1 MRNLRSIFVLSITIF
16 LAGVG
21 LYLVLDLLRD
31 GKPDGELNPVPVN
44 EAKHPGVGA
53 RALVQGENYAES
65 LLSELGEY
73 REDNSYPERRIK
85 LAEELNLAYL
95 SSDSEFLRKRISDA
109 LSRALRDESDQR
121 VARAI
126 VFSHSRLG
134 FDGNSLPNLKYA
146 YEKKFIYFD
155 DYYGELAH
163 MYSRAPLSIRKDVVK
178 EISESNNRYAIDIIS
193 GKTAFAE
200 NIDLSKEEVSDLHHF
215 LTINE
220 PIFGGS
226 SDDFGF
232 FDAILYSNWL
242 RASSRLEKELHE
254 VSVEKSMGNKLLDPK
269 TDPRAAVAFLVSLH
283 AKGLN
288 EAQKRDLQWH
298 AIHARA
304 QELIRRY
311 PYAAGLQ
318 ELGRQ
323 MEQ

>member
-1 MRNLRSIFVLSITIF
+1 MRNLRSMVALSVTILLVAAGAY
-16 LAGVG
+16 LA
-21 LYLVLDLLRD
+21 LDLLSD
-31 GKPDGELNPVPVN
+31 GKSDGELNPVLLN
-44 EAKHPGVGA
+44 ETIHPGVGA
-53 RALVQGENYAES
+53 PALVQGENHAES
-65 LLSELGEY
+65 LMRELGKS
-73 REDNSYPERRIK
+73 RIDNSAPDRRIK

-95 SSDSEFLRKRISDA
+95 GSDSEFLRKRISDA
-109 LSRALRDESDQR
+109 LSRALRDESDQQ

-126 VFSHSRLG
+126 VFSHSRLD

-146 YEKKFIYFD
+146 YEKKLIYFD

-163 MYSRAPLSIRKDVVK
+163 MYSWAPLDIRKNVVK
-178 EISESNNRYAIDIIS
+178 EISEGNNRYAVDVIS
-193 GKTAFAE
+193 GEMAFAE
-200 NIDLSKEEVSDLHHF
+200 NVDLTKGEVADLHHF
-215 LTINE
+215 LAINE
-220 PIFGGS
+220 PIFSGS

-232 FDAILYSNWL
+232 FEAIIYSNWL
-242 RASSRLEKELHE
+242 RASSRLGKELDG
-254 VSVEKSMGNKLLDPK
+254 VSIEKSMGNKLLDPK

-288 EAQKRDLQWH
+288 ESQKRDLQWQ

-311 PYAAGLQ
+311 PHAAGLQ

>member
-1 MRNLRSIFVLSITIF
+1 MKNSRAIVALTGIIFF
-16 LAGVG
+16 AGAG
-21 LYLVLDLLRD
+21 AYLMLDLLRD
-31 GKPDGELNPVPVN
+31 GKPEGVRVN
-44 EAKHPGVGA
+44 DARYPSVGA

-65 LLSELGEY
+65 LISEL
-73 REDNSYPERRIK
+73 RESRENNSDFERRIK

-95 SSDSEFLRKRISDA
+95 GSDSEFMRKRISDE
-109 LSRALRDESDQR
+109 LSRALRNESDQR

-134 FDGNSLPNLKYA
+134 FDGNSLSNLKYA
-146 YEKKFIYFD
+146 YEKKLIYFD

-163 MYSRAPLSIRKDVVK
+163 MYSWAPLNIRKDVVK
-178 EISESNNRYAIDIIS
+178 EISESNNRYAVDIIS
-193 GKTAFAE
+193 GAMASAE
-200 NIDLSKEEVSDLHHF
+200 NVDLTKEEIADLHKF

-232 FDAILYSNWL
+232 FEAILYSNWL
-242 RASSRLEKELHE
+242 RASSRLEKELHG
-254 VSVEKSMGNKLLDPK
+254 VSVEESMGNKLLDPK

-283 AKGLN
+283 AKGLS

-311 PYAAGLQ
+311 PHAAGLQ